1 MKYLILLGDGMA
13 DWPVDELGGK
23 TPLEYANT
31 KNMDIIASGIKGM
44 VKTVPEGMHPGSDV
58 ANMSV
63 LGYDPKIY
71 YTGRA
76 PLEAISQDIEMKDS
90 DVAYRCN
97 FVNIENGIMKDF
109 SAGHIPTDK
118 AKQLIELLNR
128 EIGEEGIEFFAGVS
142 YRNLMIWRDGIED
155 KKTTPPHDISDKPID
170 NYLPNGAAKEK
181 LREIMKK
188 ASEVLKDNAIYK
200 KANAIWLWGEGKKP
214 SMPLFKDKFN
224 KDGCMISAV
233 DLMVGLGKLTG
244 LFIPQIE
251 GLTGFLDTN
260 FEGKI
265 NAARE
270 FFKDGGDFVY
280 LHVEA
285 TDETGH
291 MGDVNKKIE
300 AIELFDRK
308 IVGEAIKMADEFE
321 DGLKI
326 AVLPD
331 HPTPIKIKTHTDEP
345 VPFAVWHSRMPKKS
359 DSYNENSCKNGVFI
373 EKGDLF
379 ISKMLFGD

>member
-1 MKYLILLGDGMA
+1 MKYMILLGDGMA
-13 DWPVDELGGK
+13 DWPIEKLGGK

-31 KNMDIIASGIKGM
+31 PNMDIIASGIKGM

-63 LGYDPKIY
+63 LGYNPKLY

-76 PLEAISQDIEMKDS
+76 PLEAISKDIKMDDN

-97 FVNIENGIMKDF
+97 FVSIEDNIMKDF
-109 SAGHIPTDK
+109 SAGHIPTEK
-118 AKQLIELLNR
+118 SSKLIQLLN
-128 EIGEEGIEFFAGVS
+128 EQLKEDGIEFYTGVS
-142 YRNLMIWRDGIED
+142 YRNLMIWRGGETDI
-155 KKTTPPHDISDKPID
+155 TTPPHDISDQSI
-170 NYLPNGAAKEK
+170 YEHLPKGEARDKLISIMDKTKE
-181 LREIMKK
+181 I
-188 ASEVLKDNAIYK
+188 LKDNTIYP

-214 SMPLFKDKFN
+214 SMPLFRDEFG

-244 LFIPQIE
+244 MFIPQIE

-265 NAARE
+265 DAAFE
-270 FFKDGGDFVY
+270 FLQDGGDFVY

-291 MGDVNKKIE
+291 MGDVEKKIE

-308 IVGEAIKMADEFE
+308 IVGEAIKRADSLNEE
-321 DGLKI
+321 LRI

-331 HPTPIKIKTHTDEP
+331 HPTPIKIKTHTAEA
-345 VPFAVWHSRMPKKS
+345 VPFAVWDSKSPKKA
-359 DSYNENSCKNGVFI
+359 DSYTEASCKNGLFI
-373 EKGDLF
+373 ENGHEF
-379 ISKMLFGD
+379 IRRMLFKE

>member
-13 DWPVDELGGK
+13 DLPIEELDGK

-31 KNMDIIASGIKGM
+31 QNMDIIASGIKGM
-44 VKTVPEGMHPGSDV
+44 VKTVPDGMHPGSDV

-63 LGYDPKIY
+63 LGYDPKEY

-76 PLEAISQDIEMKDS
+76 PLEAVSQDIQLGPN

-109 SAGHIPTDK
+109 SAGHIPSDK
-118 AKQLIELLNR
+118 AKELIEILNKSLKF
-128 EIGEEGIEFFAGVS
+128 EKIEFYPGVS
-142 YRNLMIWRDGIED
+142 YRNLMVWRDGKTDI
-155 KKTTPPHDISDKPID
+155 TTPPHDISDKEIEP
-170 NYLPNGAAKEK
+170 YLPKGEA
-181 LREIMKK
+181 REMLINIMDEAQK
-188 ASEVLKDNAIYK
+188 VLKSNEIWNG
-200 KANAIWLWGEGKKP
+200 ANAIWLWGEGKAP
-214 SMPLFKDKFN
+214 SMPMFKDKFN

-244 LFIPQIE
+244 LYIPKIE

-260 FEGKI
+260 FEGKT
-265 NAARE
+265 NAAFE
-270 FFKDGGDFVY
+270 FLKNGGDFVY

-291 MGDVNKKIE
+291 MGDVKKKIE
-300 AIELFDRK
+300 AIELFDKK
-308 IVGEAIKMADEFE
+308 IVGEAIKMVESLNDE
-321 DGLKI
+321 LKI

-331 HPTPIKIKTHTDEP
+331 HPTPIKIKTHTAEP
-345 VPFAVWHSRMPKKS
+345 VPFAVWTSKNGKKADKYS
-359 DSYNENSCKNGVFI
+359 ENSCKGGIFVENGHMFI
-373 EKGDLF
+373 KK
-379 ISKMLFGD
+379 ILFGE